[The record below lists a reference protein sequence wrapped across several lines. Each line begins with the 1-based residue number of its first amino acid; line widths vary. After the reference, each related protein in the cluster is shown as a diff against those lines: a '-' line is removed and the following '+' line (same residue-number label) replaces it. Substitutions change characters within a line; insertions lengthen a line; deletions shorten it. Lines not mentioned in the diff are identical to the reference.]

1 MKVKNEVKIAIVA
14 ILGIIILFF
23 GMQFLKGSSLFSTDN
38 IYNIK
43 FDNISGLSTSSPIY
57 SNGFKVGSVKGIE
70 YDYKN
75 NKDII
80 VKVAIDR
87 NMTIPQGTRAEINS
101 DMLGNVRVNLLLG
114 SSTAALKPGGVI
126 NGGKSA
132 GMMEQVAKLVP
143 PIQAMMPK
151 LDSIMTNLNMLTAD
165 PALKSSLHNVDR
177 LTASLVVSSAQLNLL
192 LSKVSKD
199 IPGMTGKT
207 NLLLDNAGGTMK
219 SAHLLVNNINQKID
233 SIHVTQSMAKLEQT
247 LHNVQELT
255 RKLNEDEGTLG
266 MLMNDKQLYLN
277 LTKTIG
283 DLDSLMIDLK
293 AHPKRYVHFSVF

>member
-80 VKVAIDR
+80 VKVAIDK

-165 PALKSSLHNVDR
+165 PALKSSLHNVNR

>member
-57 SNGFKVGSVKGIE
+57 SNGFKVGTVKGIE

-80 VKVAIDR
+80 VKVAIDK

-165 PALKSSLHNVDR
+165 PALKSSLHNVNR

>member
-57 SNGFKVGSVKGIE
+57 SNGFKVGTVKGIE

-165 PALKSSLHNVDR
+165 PALKSSLHNVNR
-177 LTASLVVSSAQLNLL
+177 LTASLVVSSAQLNML

>member
-23 GMQFLKGSSLFSTDN
+23 GMQFLKGSSLFSTDT

-80 VKVAIDR
+80 VKVAIDK

-165 PALKSSLHNVDR
+165 PALKSSLHNVNR

>member
-165 PALKSSLHNVDR
+165 PALKSSLHNVNR

-219 SAHLLVNNINQKID
+219 SAHLLVNNINQKLD

>member
-57 SNGFKVGSVKGIE
+57 SNGFKVGTVKGIE

-80 VKVAIDR
+80 VKVAIDK

-165 PALKSSLHNVDR
+165 PALKSSLHNVNR
-177 LTASLVVSSAQLNLL
+177 LTASLVVSSAQLNML

>member
-57 SNGFKVGSVKGIE
+57 SNGFKVGTVKGIE

-165 PALKSSLHNVDR
+165 PALKSSLHNVNR

>member
-57 SNGFKVGSVKGIE
+57 SNGFKVGTVKGIE

-80 VKVAIDR
+80 VKVAIDK

>member
-80 VKVAIDR
+80 VKVAIDK